1 MALLVDI
8 FGLLSV
14 LLSGAA
20 VVAQSLAVGGIAFI
34 LLVIRPFDDRLGE
47 SGTPI
52 LKRSRQ
58 MIFWSAVSLAL
69 IGLIS
74 LLVEAS
80 ILVDTAEIS
89 WASAFM
95 AQFSVTHAATMVF
108 GIAVAYLTARSG
120 ETRPVALGVLAV
132 AILVAATLTTHA
144 MARLDNRLPLALAE
158 GLHQAGAAVWIGGI
172 PFFVVALAR
181 IKDGAALRL
190 IGKRFSQ
197 MSLASVIVIFVAG
210 MGMSLDFIGSVE
222 AIYGTAYG
230 IMVSTKVILFGVLL
244 LFGFANFRTVE
255 RLKANPHTSI
265 QHMRRFAE
273 VEIGIGLTVFFAA
286 ASLTSLPPA
295 SDLTVD
301 RVSMTEIV
309 ERLTPQWPRL
319 SSPDHDKLALPA
331 LQAQLDAEAAA
342 NNARQIPRAF
352 IPGGGDLAPR
362 NAEDIAWSEY
372 NHHWSGILVLA
383 IGLLA
388 LIERTGRAPW
398 ARNWPLLFLVLAVFL
413 FIRSDPENWPI
424 GDIGFFESLRDPEV
438 VQHRI
443 FVIAITLFG
452 LFEWGVRT
460 GRILNPKAAY
470 VFPIVTAAG
479 AGLLLTHSHAIAN
492 IKDQLLIEMTHVPL
506 ALFGIGAGWAR
517 WLELRLEP
525 KDRKL
530 PALIWPICFVMVGII
545 LLTYREA

>member
-1 MALLVDI
+1 
-8 FGLLSV
+8 
-14 LLSGAA
+14 
-20 VVAQSLAVGGIAFI
+20 
-34 LLVIRPFDDRLGE
+34 
-47 SGTPI
+47 
-52 LKRSRQ
+52 
-58 MIFWSAVSLAL
+58 
-69 IGLIS
+69 
-74 LLVEAS
+74 
-80 ILVDTAEIS
+80 
-89 WASAFM
+89 
-95 AQFSVTHAATMVF
+95 MV
-108 GIAVAYLTARSG
+108 
-120 ETRPVALGVLAV
+120 
-132 AILVAATLTTHA
+132 
-144 MARLDNRLPLALAE
+144 
-158 GLHQAGAAVWIGGI
+158 
-172 PFFVVALAR
+172 
-181 IKDGAALRL
+181 
-190 IGKRFSQ
+190 
-197 MSLASVIVIFVAG
+197 SVIVIFAAG
-210 MGMSLDFIGSVE
+210 MGMSLDFIGSIE

-230 IMVSTKVILFGVLL
+230 IMVSTKVVLFGVLL

-255 RLKANPHTSI
+255 RLRSNPMTSI

-273 VEIGIGLTVFFAA
+273 VEIGVGLTVFFAA

-295 SDLTVD
+295 TDLTVD

-319 SSPDHDKLALPA
+319 TSPDHDKLALPA

-352 IPGGGDLAPR
+352 IPGAGDLPAR

-372 NHHWSGILVLA
+372 NHHWSGVLILA
-383 IGLLA
+383 IGILA
-388 LIERTGRAPW
+388 LAERSGRAPW

-413 FIRSDPENWPI
+413 FVRSDPENWPI

-443 FVIAITLFG
+443 FVVAITLFG

-470 VFPIVTAAG
+470 VFPIITAAG

-506 ALFGIGAGWAR
+506 ALFGMAAAWAR
-517 WLELRLEP
+517 WLELRLEL
-525 KDRKL
+525 KDRSL
-530 PALIWPICFVMVGII
+530 PALIWPICFILVGIV